1 VVTTVLILL
10 GLRWLPKRSPEIAPE
25 LIPLIAK
32 VRRYRDFAMAI
43 AVGLGATLVSY
54 AIMTRTQPAT
64 ISDYFMEKAY
74 SEGGGK
80 NVVNVI
86 LVDFRG
92 FDTFGE
98 ITVLGIF
105 ALTVFALL
113 RRFRPAPDTIE
124 SPEQQRI
131 QNAHDDAEP
140 DRKVGDTISDYLLVP
155 ALIMQWLYPVIIV
168 FAAYLFIR
176 GHDLPGGGFAAGVA
190 MAAAFILQYMAAG
203 TVWVEDRLRVLPVRW
218 IGSGILLATVVGAGS
233 WVFGYPFLTS
243 YSQYV
248 ELPLIGAVPAASATL
263 FDFGVFSLVLGA
275 TSLML
280 IAIAHQSIR
289 RLRSTRAAAAA
300 EEEAA

>member
-1 VVTTVLILL
+1 
-10 GLRWLPKRSPEIAPE
+10 
-25 LIPLIAK
+25 
-32 VRRYRDFAMAI
+32 
-43 AVGLGATLVSY
+43 
-54 AIMTRTQPAT
+54 
-64 ISDYFMEKAY
+64 
-74 SEGGGK
+74 
-80 NVVNVI
+80 
-86 LVDFRG
+86 
-92 FDTFGE
+92 
-98 ITVLGIF
+98 
-105 ALTVFALL
+105 
-113 RRFRPAPDTIE
+113 
-124 SPEQQRI
+124 
-131 QNAHDDAEP
+131 
-140 DRKVGDTISDYLLVP
+140 
-155 ALIMQWLYPVIIV
+155 MQWLYPVIIV

-218 IGSGILLATVVGAGS
+218 IGAGILLAAVVGAGS

-248 ELPLIGAVPAASATL
+248 EVPLIGAVPAASATL

-289 RLRSTRAAAAA
+289 RLRSARAAATA